1 MYMKTA
7 KSANVGRLATR
18 GRSAVGN
25 PSSYYPSP
33 GWLRIDPNFAPLKGN
48 PHFERLVAR
57 K

>member
-48 PHFERLVAR
+48 PRFERLVAG